1 MKKSSLTILGCHS
14 SIPTEKFHPTAQIL
28 EMKGYFFLIDCGEGT
43 QVQLRKAKI
52 KFNKIVNIFI
62 SHLHGD
68 HFFGLIGLLS
78 TFHLLGREKSVNIYA
93 PKGLKEIIDVHFKW
107 SYTKLKFCIYYIEL
121 SSDKLEKIM
130 ETEKIEVYTIPLKH
144 RIYTN
149 GFLFKEKP
157 CNRKL
162 NMKEIKKIS
171 DIGISDYRN
180 LQLGKNFTTK
190 FGKIIPNN
198 QLTFDPPKILSYA
211 FCSDTSYY
219 LSVVE
224 KIKYVDLLYHE
235 STFLKKE
242 EKRAIKTGHSTASQA
257 AYIAKNSKVKK
268 LLLGHYSNRFPNIKE
283 FEEEAKEIFHNVEA
297 SEALKTY
304 YLDGETII

>member
-1 MKKSSLTILGCHS
+1 MDKTSLTILGCHS
-14 SIPTEKFHPTAQIL
+14 SIPTEKFYPTAQIL
-28 EMKGYFFLIDCGEGT
+28 EMKGAFFLIDCGEGT

-52 KFNKIVNIFI
+52 KFNKIVHIFI

-78 TFHLLGREKSVNIYA
+78 TFHLLGREKSVCIYA

-107 SYTKLKFCIYYIEL
+107 SYTRLKFCIDHIEL
-121 SSDKLEKIM
+121 SSKKLEKIM
-130 ETEKIEVYTIPLKH
+130 ETEKVEVYTIPLKH

-157 CNRKL
+157 CHRKL
-162 NMKEIKKIS
+162 NMKEIKKIPS
-171 DIGISDYRN
+171 IKIEDYKRI
-180 LQLGKNFTTK
+180 QLGKDFRTK
-190 FGKIIPNN
+190 EGRIIPNY

-219 LSVVE
+219 LPIIE
-224 KIKYVDLLYHE
+224 QIKYVDLLYHE

-242 EKRAIKTGHSTASQA
+242 EGRAIKTGHSTANQA
-257 AYIAKNSKVKK
+257 AYIAKKAQVKK
-268 LLLGHYSNRFPNIKE
+268 LLLGHYSNRFPNLKA
-283 FEEEAKEIFHNVEA
+283 FEEEAKEIFDNVEA
-297 SEALKTY
+297 SEPLKTY
-304 YLDGETII
+304 YLDE

>member
-1 MKKSSLTILGCHS
+1 MDKTSLTILGCHS
-14 SIPTEKFHPTAQIL
+14 SIPTEKFYPTAQIL
-28 EMKGYFFLIDCGEGT
+28 DMKGAFFLIDCGEGT

-52 KFNKIVNIFI
+52 KFNKIVHIFI

-78 TFHLLGREKSVNIYA
+78 TFHLLGREKSVHIYA

-107 SYTKLKFCIYYIEL
+107 SYTRLKFCIDHIEL
-121 SSDKLEKIM
+121 SSKKLEKIM
-130 ETEKIEVYTIPLKH
+130 ENEKVEVYTIPLKH
-144 RIYTN
+144 RIYAN

-162 NMKEIKKIS
+162 NMEEIKKIPS
-171 DIGISDYRN
+171 IKIEDYKS
-180 LQLGKNFTTK
+180 LQLGKDFITK
-190 FGKIIPNN
+190 EGRIIPNY

-219 LSVVE
+219 LPIIE
-224 KIKYVDLLYHE
+224 QIKYVDLLYHE

-242 EKRAIKTGHSTASQA
+242 ENRAIKTGHSTAKQA
-257 AYIAKNSKVKK
+257 ACIAKKAQVKK
-268 LLLGHYSNRFPNIKE
+268 LLLGHYSNRFPNIKA
-283 FEEEAKEIFHNVEA
+283 FEEEAKEIFDNVEA
-297 SEALKTY
+297 SEPLKTY
-304 YLDGETII
+304 YLDE